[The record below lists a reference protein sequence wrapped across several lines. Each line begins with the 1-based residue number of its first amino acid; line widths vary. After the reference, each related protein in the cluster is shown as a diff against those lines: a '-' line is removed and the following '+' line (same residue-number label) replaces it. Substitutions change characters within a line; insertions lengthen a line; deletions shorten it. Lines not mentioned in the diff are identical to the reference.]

1 MNKMMSAEVAPA
13 IAAKL
18 MEGGEDDI
26 RKHIFPFVPPTSL
39 MMHRELAKDL
49 LNDAQLINGFGPNM
63 MGMQSPGRHTKY
75 ETQVTESNSTT
86 RLSYR
91 RNDVADMIKGHVI
104 RANMLMSENWK
115 GDLIE
120 RVVGVDGAM
129 YWVKAGP
136 EQLKGMMDG
145 LVTEVNV
152 ESLAPVS
159 RERRKMEAANL
170 LGLLGGMQEA
180 GVNTMPII
188 KQLLSQYEWIDVSQ
202 VLPQMQGEMELAAFE
217 ALQRKKLAQ
226 GGQGQ
231 AAANNLQG
239 LDTLSNK
246 LPSEAGVQPQG
257 SPTENAGDQQ

>member
-1 MNKMMSAEVAPA
+1 
-13 IAAKL
+13 
-18 MEGGEDDI
+18 
-26 RKHIFPFVPPTSL
+26 
-39 MMHRELAKDL
+39 
-49 LNDAQLINGFGPNM
+49 
-63 MGMQSPGRHTKY
+63 
-75 ETQVTESNSTT
+75 
-86 RLSYR
+86 
-91 RNDVADMIKGHVI
+91 
-104 RANMLMSENWK
+104 
-115 GDLIE
+115 
-120 RVVGVDGAM
+120 
-129 YWVKAGP
+129 
-136 EQLKGMMDG
+136 
-145 LVTEVNV
+145 
-152 ESLAPVS
+152 
-159 RERRKMEAANL
+159 MEAANL

-257 SPTENAGDQQ
+257 SATEKAGEQML